1 MNELTQFLVDSILN
15 EDKVPGKTALFG
27 GGFKPPTR
35 GHLEVV
41 TQGLKDYPE
50 VDEVYV
56 FVGSGVR
63 NNISQEEALKIWEMY
78 KPFIPVKTTIVK
90 SGSPLKDIKRFIEDV
105 EGEKPYVFIG
115 ARPNNDEDDKDVA
128 ERSKFFE
135 KYGGIPKRVNTSDS
149 EVSGTAARKAAKED
163 DKQKLYSYF
172 PDALTDVQKEEI
184 YDMLRSVV
192 KETSDPDD
200 GKAAPFGSG
209 YGKVNENASYS
220 KEIDI
225 KGRIDQLTQHMI
237 NKGMNIEPLPAVEFV
252 DGDTENARDFFG
264 KTAYYEPNTQ
274 TVVLYTEG
282 RHPKDIVRSYAH
294 EMIHHI
300 QNLEGRL
307 GNITTTNTQEDDHLN
322 DIEAEANLK
331 GTMTFRNW
339 TDSLNEVG
347 DATQKPYSWTRK
359 VSKDPDDGLI
369 EGVDYR
375 FTTDLD
381 TNYIAFFQMVGPMEY
396 EFGFNIPG
404 GNQAQTSNKGELF
417 RVMATMVAIMKN
429 FMDLMGNDWSE
440 ISFSGSKDPSRFD
453 DNRRD
458 KLYMAYIKK
467 HLPPNI
473 TVATDDDDMT
483 VLMNDL
489 AEGFNK
495 KLGKDPFGLNA
506 YAYELAKGL
515 EETIL
520 NEGRYDKFVNQLS
533 RIAFEAIKDG
543 FESGR
548 KVLDVTFTVRPP
560 EDEPDI
566 ESDMFEFD
574 FQVVADYT
582 KDVYKVDGGANEG
595 IDDDGTEITPLLIV
609 NFGIPKNPKWSTV
622 SMDLKDVVRHELE
635 HLTQS
640 GDNVVGVVRDPDNP
654 ELNRPGKQMA
664 DDQFLRDMID
674 ADTLPKAD
682 YFKLEK
688 EIDAMM
694 QGLYFKAK
702 KSRRP
707 FKDVIDDYLATQP
720 ISKED
725 KEVILD
731 LWRSR
736 NKALNLPVFENN
748 GMADLYTIYLDMDGV
763 IVNFDKQFEDAFGMP
778 PREFEEGFGIDMFW
792 KKIEERGVGFWRGME
807 WMPGGEALYNRIAQ
821 HDHFLLSSPSK
832 SDTSKIGKH
841 MWKKDKTPNTKLIL
855 SRSYNKKNYAD
866 KSNILIDDRES
877 NIQQWRD
884 AGGIGILY
892 KSAEQVNAELDKL
905 GL

>member
-1 MNELTQFLVDSILN
+1 MNDLTKFLVDSILN

-35 GHLEVV
+35 GHLDVV
-41 TQGLKDYPE
+41 TQGLKDNPE
-50 VDEVYV
+50 VDEVYI

-63 NNISQEEALKIWEMY
+63 NNISQEEAIKIWEMY
-78 KPFIPVKTTIVK
+78 KPFIPVKSTIVK
-90 SGSPLKDIKRFIEDV
+90 SGSPLKDMKRFIEDT
-105 EGEKPYVFIG
+105 EDKPYVFIG
-115 ARPNNDEDDKDVA
+115 ARPNNEDDDKDVA

-135 KYGGIPKRVNTSDS
+135 KYGGIPKRVNTSDAN
-149 EVSGTAARKAAKED
+149 VSGTKARNAAKADNKEE
-163 DKQKLYSYF
+163 LFSYF
-172 PDALTDVQKEEI
+172 PDALTDSQKEEI

-192 KETSDPDD
+192 KEQL
-200 GKAAPFGSG
+200 
-209 YGKVNENASYS
+209 NENASYS
-220 KEIDI
+220 KDI
-225 KGRIDQLTQHMI
+225 NILEKLAQLTQHMI
-237 NKGMNIEPLPAVEFV
+237 DKGYNIEPLPGLELIN
-252 DGDTENARDFFG
+252 GDTENARDFFG
-264 KTAYYEPNTQ
+264 KTAYYDPNTQ
-274 TVVLYTEG
+274 TIVLYTEG
-282 RHPKDIVRSYAH
+282 RHPKDIARSYAH

-347 DATQKPYSWTRK
+347 DATQKPYNWNRT

-381 TNYIAFFQMVGPMEY
+381 TNYVAFFQMVGPMEY

-417 RVMATMVAIMKN
+417 RVMATMVAIMKD

-515 EETIL
+515 EESIL

-533 RIAFEAIKDG
+533 RIAFETIKDG

-548 KVLDVTFTVRPP
+548 KILDITFTVRPP

-574 FQVVADYT
+574 FRVVADYT

-595 IDDDGTEITPLLIV
+595 IDDDGNEITPLLIV

-664 DDQFLRDMID
+664 DDKFIRDMID
-674 ADTLPKAD
+674 ADVLPKSE

-702 KSRRP
+702 KTRRP

-736 NKALNLPVFENN
+736 NKALNLPVFENK
-748 GMADLYTIYLDMDGV
+748 GMQSLYTIYLDMDGV
-763 IVNFDKQFEDAFGMP
+763 IVNFDKQFEEAFGMP
-778 PREFEEGFGIDMFW
+778 PREFEEGFGTEMFW

-807 WMPGGEALYNRIAQ
+807 WMPGGQELYNRISQ
-821 HDHFLLSSPSK
+821 FDHYLLSSPSR
-832 SDTSKIGKH
+832 SETSKIGKH
-841 MWKKDKTPNTKLIL
+841 MWKKDNTPGTKLIL
-855 SRSYNKKNYAD
+855 ARSYNKKNYAD

>member
-1 MNELTQFLVDSILN
+1 M
-15 EDKVPGKTALFG
+15 
-27 GGFKPPTR
+27 
-35 GHLEVV
+35 
-41 TQGLKDYPE
+41 
-50 VDEVYV
+50 
-56 FVGSGVR
+56 
-63 NNISQEEALKIWEMY
+63 
-78 KPFIPVKTTIVK
+78 
-90 SGSPLKDIKRFIEDV
+90 
-105 EGEKPYVFIG
+105 
-115 ARPNNDEDDKDVA
+115 DKDKDKKGVQLGD
-128 ERSKFFE
+128 KNQ
-135 KYGGIPKRVNTSDS
+135 KYY
-149 EVSGTAARKAAKED
+149 KALQLAKTL
-163 DKQKLYSYF
+163 KS
-172 PDALTDVQKEEI
+172 T
-184 YDMLRSVV
+184 
-192 KETSDPDD
+192 TH
-200 GKAAPFGSG
+200 
-209 YGKVNENASYS
+209 VNENASYS
-220 KEIDI
+220 KDI
-225 KGRIDQLTQHMI
+225 NILEKLAQLTQHMI
-237 NKGMNIEPLPAVEFV
+237 DKGMNIEPLPGLELIN
-252 DGDTENARDFFG
+252 GDTENARDFFG
-264 KTAYYEPNTQ
+264 KTAYYDPNTQ
-274 TVVLYTEG
+274 TIVLYTEG
-282 RHPKDIVRSYAH
+282 RHPKDIARSFTH

-347 DATQKPYSWTRK
+347 DATQKPYSWNRT

-381 TNYIAFFQMVGPMEY
+381 TNYVAFFQMVGPMEY

-404 GNQAQTSNKGELF
+404 GNQAQVSNKGELF
-417 RVMATMVAIMKN
+417 RVMATMVAIMKD
-429 FMDLMGNDWSE
+429 FMNLMGNDWSE

-467 HLPPNI
+467 NLPSSVN
-473 TVATDDDDMT
+473 VSVDDDDMT
-483 VLMNDL
+483 VLTNTL

-515 EETIL
+515 EESIL

-548 KVLDVTFTVRPP
+548 KILDVTFTVRPP

-574 FQVVADYT
+574 FRVVADYT
-582 KDVYKVDGGANEG
+582 EDKYKVDGGANEG

-609 NFGIPKNPKWSTV
+609 NFGIPKKPKWSTV

-664 DDQFLRDMID
+664 DDKFIRDMID
-674 ADTLPKAD
+674 ADMLPKAD

-707 FKDVIDDYLATQP
+707 YKEVIDDYLATQP
-720 ISKED
+720 ISKEE

-736 NKALNLPVFENN
+736 NKALNLPVFENEEKV
-748 GMADLYTIYLDMDGV
+748 MDYRIFLDMDGV
-763 IVNFDKQFEDAFGMP
+763 LVDFDQQFKDLTGMM
-778 PREFEEGFGIDMFW
+778 PREFEAKYSTEEFWEKIDGA
-792 KKIEERGVGFWRGME
+792 GVGFWRGMK
-807 WMPGGEALYNRIAQ
+807 WMPGGEELYKRAAQ
-821 HDHFLLSSPSK
+821 HDHFLLSSPSR
-832 SDTSKIGKH
+832 SEISKIGKRL
-841 MWKKDKTPNTKLIL
+841 WRRDKTPNTKLYL
-855 SRSYNKKNYAD
+855 ARSYNKRKFAAPNH
-866 KSNILIDDRES
+866 ILIDDRED
-877 NIQQWRD
+877 NIQQWKD

-892 KSAEQVNAELDKL
+892 KSADQVNKELDKL